1 MKTFKQFINE
11 SKYPFWVRTLSV
23 MLSFKIKSLSTEIEN
38 ENDVTK
44 QNILIG
50 KQNTL
55 NGYLNMLELGIETND
70 MKLLNRVKSMKI

>member
-23 MLSFKIKSLSTEIEN
+23 MLSFKIKSLSTQIEN